1 MDNDLF
7 ERILIPLADS
17 EDAER
22 TARAVRPH
30 LTSGTT
36 LVVTHVNEGG
46 SGETTV
52 ETGRDEF
59 AESVYERFH
68 SVLFSIL
75 DPDDIQ
81 FEWVTLQGR
90 EVSEALADAVG
101 IVDPSLVVFTPR
113 DIDDWDRTLAGDPGG
128 QLIRATEIPV
138 MVFPARTL

>member
-7 ERILIPLADS
+7 ERILVPLADV

-30 LTSGTT
+30 LSPGTT
-36 LVVTHVNEGG
+36 LIVTHVNQGENGG
-46 SGETTV
+46 TTV

-59 AESVYERFH
+59 AETIYERFH

-75 DPDDIQ
+75 DPEDLQ

-90 EVSEALADAVG
+90 EVSEALTDAVD
-101 IVDPSLVVFTPR
+101 IVDASLVVFTPR
-113 DIDDWDRTLAGDPGG
+113 DVEVWNRTLAGDPGG
-128 QLIRATEIPV
+128 RLIRDTEVPV
-138 MVFPARTL
+138 MVFPHRTV